1 LASTLSRSVKDLKE
15 IRNPYDKNWKNTWRG
30 FRKVKSF

>member
-15 IRNPYDKNWKNTWRG
+15 IRNPYEKDWENT
-30 FRKVKSF
+30 